1 MTLPTPPPR
10 TIQQR
15 LAGLNPRQQEAVRY
29 IDGPCLVLAGAG
41 SGKTSVIT
49 TKIAYLVQVC
59 GMSARRIAAVTFTN
73 KAAREMKERVGS
85 MLKGKEG
92 HGLTV
97 STFHTL
103 GLNIIRRE
111 LKALGYRPGFS
122 LFDPED
128 AKALLRDLMHKD
140 AQVDADQINAVQH
153 RISEWKNDL
162 VLPGQAMSHAA
173 DEDELFAARVYE
185 AYNRHLKAYN
195 AVDFDDLILLPV
207 VLLRDDPE
215 ALARWRK
222 RIHYMLVDEYQD
234 TNVSQYQLVKLL
246 MGERKTFTVV
256 GDDDQSIYAWRGAR
270 PENLVTLGEDFPRLD
285 VIKLEQNYRSTGT
298 ILRAANTLISNN
310 PHVYEKT
317 LWSDMGDGAPIRV
330 VVNRHEEAEADRVA
344 SEILTRRIKERAEWR
359 DFAVLYRGNFQ
370 ARLLELKLQHY
381 QIPYKLSGGTSFFS
395 RNEIKDAM
403 AYLRLLINPADDN
416 AFLRIVNVPR
426 REIGPSTLEKLANY
440 ANDQATG
447 RSISLFAAC
456 HELGLAEQLPVRAV
470 ERLGRFTHFIDGV
483 RRRMDGGDAI
493 AAIRDMLREMDYE
506 AWLYQNAS
514 APTIAE
520 RRMANV
526 WILIDQLEKSMQ
538 ASPEDEGPDES
549 TASEE
554 TETDSVE
561 AAISRL
567 VLRDILEQQAEEDDS
582 DRVQLL
588 TMHASKGLEFPH
600 VYLMGLEE
608 ELLPHRNAVEAGT
621 VEEERRLAYVGITRA
636 RRTLTL
642 TLARQRKTYG
652 ELMDCAPSRFLD
664 ELPEADLE
672 WEGRPDRE
680 DPEKKQARG
689 QDAIAGL
696 RSLLG

>member
-1 MTLPTPPPR
+1 MS
-10 TIQQR
+10 IQQR
-15 LAGLNPRQQEAVRY
+15 LAKLNPRQREAVRY

-49 TKIAYLVQVC
+49 TKIAYLVQEC

-73 KAAREMKERVGS
+73 KAAREMKERVGQ

-103 GLNIIRRE
+103 GLTIIRSE
-111 LKALGYRPGFS
+111 LKTLGYKPGFS
-122 LFDPED
+122 LFDPDD
-128 AKALLRDLMHKD
+128 AKALLRDLMNKD
-140 AQVDADQINAVQH
+140 AQVDADQINRVQAT
-153 RISEWKNDL
+153 ISNWKNDL
-162 VLPGQAMSHAA
+162 ILPGQALSHAA

-234 TNVSQYQLVKLL
+234 TNVSQYLLVKLL
-246 MGERKTFTVV
+246 MDERQTFTVV

-270 PENLVTLGEDFPRLD
+270 PENLVTLGEDFPRLQ

-298 ILRAANTLISNN
+298 ILRAANTLIANN
-310 PHVYEKT
+310 PHVYDKT
-317 LWSDMGDGAPIRV
+317 LWSEMGPGEPIRV
-330 VVNRHEEAEADRVA
+330 VVNRHEEAEAERVA
-344 SEILTRRIKERAEWR
+344 SEILTRRIKESAEWR

-426 REIGPSTLEKLANY
+426 REIGPGTLEKLANY
-440 ANDQATG
+440 ATERG
-447 RSISLFAAC
+447 GSLFAAC
-456 HELGLAEQLPVRAV
+456 GEMGLAEQLPTRAV
-470 ERLGRFTHFIDGV
+470 ERLGRFTHFIEAV

-493 AAIRDMLREMDYE
+493 AAIREMIREMDYE

-526 WILIDQLEKSMQ
+526 WILIDQLEKSM
-538 ASPEDEGPDES
+538 EREEES
-549 TASEE
+549 SASEE

-600 VYLMGLEE
+600 VYLMGWEE
-608 ELLPHRNAVEAGT
+608 ELLPHRNAIEVGT

-642 TLARQRKTYG
+642 TLARQRKAYG
-652 ELMDCAPSRFLD
+652 ELMDCTPSRFLD
-664 ELPEADLE
+664 ELPADDLE
-672 WEGRPDRE
+672 WEGRADKE
-680 DPEKKQARG
+680 DPDKKQARG
-689 QDAIAGL
+689 KDAIAGL

>member
-1 MTLPTPPPR
+1 MSDIR
-10 TIQQR
+10 QR
-15 LAGLNPRQQEAVRY
+15 LAKLNPRQQEAVRF

-49 TKIAYLVQVC
+49 TKIAWLVQEC

-73 KAAREMKERVGS
+73 KAAREMKERVGQ
-85 MLKGKEG
+85 MLKGREG

-97 STFHTL
+97 STFHNL

-111 LKALGYRPGFS
+111 LKALGFRPGFS

-128 AKALLRDLMHKD
+128 AKALLRDLMQKEADTD
-140 AQVDADQINAVQH
+140 AEQINGVQSQ
-153 RISEWKNDL
+153 ISQWKNDL
-162 VLPGQAMSHAA
+162 VLPGPALSHAE
-173 DEDELFAARVYE
+173 DEDQQYAARIYE

-195 AVDFDDLILLPV
+195 AVDFDDLIMLPV
-207 VLLRDDPE
+207 VLLKTDPE

-234 TNVSQYQLVKLL
+234 TNVSQYELVKLL
-246 MGERKTFTVV
+246 MAERATFTVV

-270 PENLVTLGEDFPRLD
+270 PENLVTLGEDFPRLN
-285 VIKLEQNYRSTGT
+285 VIKLEQNYRSTAT
-298 ILRAANTLISNN
+298 ILRAANTLIANN

-317 LWSDMGDGAPIRV
+317 LWSDMGQGEPIRV
-330 VVNRHEEAEADRVA
+330 VVNRHEEAEAERVA
-344 SEILTRRIKERAEWR
+344 GEILTRRIKERAEWR

-370 ARLLELKLQHY
+370 ARLLELKLQHH

-403 AYLRLLINPADDN
+403 AYLRLLINPDDDN

-426 REIGPSTLEKLANY
+426 REIGPGTLEKLANY
-440 ANDQATG
+440 ASERG
-447 RSISLFAAC
+447 GSMFAAC
-456 HELGLAEQLPVRAV
+456 GEMGLEQVLPTRAV
-470 ERLGRFTHFIDGV
+470 ERLGRFAHFIDGV
-483 RRRMDGGDAI
+483 RKRMDQGDAI
-493 AAIRDMLREMDYE
+493 AAIREMIRDMDYE

-526 WILIDQLEKSMQ
+526 WTLIDQLEKSMHRN
-538 ASPEDEGPDES
+538 DEEGE
-549 TASEE
+549 ASEE
-554 TETDSVE
+554 TDDVQS
-561 AAISRL
+561 AISRL

-608 ELLPHRNAVEAGT
+608 ELLPHRNSIEAGT
-621 VEEERRLAYVGITRA
+621 IEEERRLAYVGITRA
-636 RRTLTL
+636 RRTLTM
-642 TLARQRKTYG
+642 TLARQRKAYG
-652 ELMDCAPSRFLD
+652 ELLDCTPSRFLD
-664 ELPEADLE
+664 ELPAEDLE
-672 WEGRPDRE
+672 WEGRADKE
-680 DPEKKQARG
+680 NPEKKQERG
-689 QDAIAGL
+689 QSAIAGL

>member
-1 MTLPTPPPR
+1 MS
-10 TIQQR
+10 IQQR
-15 LAGLNPRQQEAVRY
+15 LAKLNPRQQDAVRY

-49 TKIAYLVQVC
+49 TKIAYLVQEC

-73 KAAREMKERVGS
+73 KAAREMKERVGQ

-103 GLNIIRRE
+103 GLNIIRGE
-111 LKALGYRPGFS
+111 LKALGYKPGFS

-128 AKALLRDLMHKD
+128 AKALLRDLMNKD
-140 AQVDADQINAVQH
+140 AQVDAEQINAVQGQ
-153 RISEWKNDL
+153 ISQWKNDL
-162 VLPGQAMSHAA
+162 ILPGEALSHAV
-173 DEDELFAARVYE
+173 DDDQHFAARVYE
-185 AYNRHLKAYN
+185 AYGRHLKAYN

-207 VLLRDDPE
+207 VLLQRDPE
-215 ALARWRK
+215 ALARWRRK
-222 RIHYMLVDEYQD
+222 IHYMLVDEYQD
-234 TNVSQYQLVKLL
+234 TNVSQYLLVKLL
-246 MGERKTFTVV
+246 MAERKTFTVV

-270 PENLVTLGEDFPRLD
+270 PENLVTLGEDFPRLK

-298 ILRAANTLISNN
+298 ILRAANTLIANN
-310 PHVYEKT
+310 PHVYDKT
-317 LWSDMGDGAPIRV
+317 LWSDMGDGEAIRV
-330 VVNRHEEAEADRVA
+330 VVNRHEEAEAERVA

-426 REIGPSTLEKLANY
+426 REIGPGTLEKLANY
-440 ANDQATG
+440 ATERG
-447 RSISLFAAC
+447 SSLFAAC
-456 HELGLAEQLPVRAV
+456 HELGLEQLLPTRAV

-483 RRRMDGGDAI
+483 RRRMDGGDAVH
-493 AAIRDMLREMDYE
+493 AIRDMLREMDYE

-538 ASPEDEGPDES
+538 SAPDETGDES
-549 TASEE
+549 IASED

-600 VYLMGLEE
+600 VYLMGWEE
-608 ELLPHRNAVEAGT
+608 ELLPHRNAIEAGT

-642 TLARQRKTYG
+642 TLARQRKSYG
-652 ELMDCAPSRFLD
+652 ELMDCTQSRFLD
-664 ELPEADLE
+664 ELPEADLA
-672 WEGRPDRE
+672 WEGRADKE

-689 QDAIAGL
+689 KDALAGI
-696 RSLLG
+696 RSLLN

>member
-1 MTLPTPPPR
+1 MSAPDPAPL
-10 TIQQR
+10 TIAQR
-15 LAGLNPRQQEAVRY
+15 LRKLNPRQQEAVRY

-49 TKIAYLVQVC
+49 TKIAYLIQEC

-73 KAAREMKERVGS
+73 KAAREMKERVSG
-85 MLKGKEG
+85 MLRGREG

-103 GLNIIRRE
+103 GLNIIRGE
-111 LKALGYRPGFS
+111 LKALGYKPGFS

-128 AKALLRDLMHKD
+128 AKALLRDLMNKD
-140 AQVDADQINAVQH
+140 AQVDADQINQVQAA
-153 RISEWKNDL
+153 ISNWKNDL
-162 VLPGQAMSHAA
+162 VLPGQALSHASS
-173 DEDELFAARVYE
+173 EDEHYAARVYE
-185 AYNRHLKAYN
+185 AYVRHLKAYN

-207 VLLRDDPE
+207 VLLRDNPE
-215 ALARWRK
+215 ALERWRRK
-222 RIHYMLVDEYQD
+222 IHYMLVDEYQD
-234 TNVSQYQLVKLL
+234 TNISQYMLVRML
-246 MGERKTFTVV
+246 MAERQTFTVV

-270 PENLVTLGEDFPRLD
+270 PENLVTLGEDFPRLN
-285 VIKLEQNYRSTGT
+285 VIKLEQNYRSTGI
-298 ILRAANTLISNN
+298 ILHAANTLIANN
-310 PHVYEKT
+310 PHVYDKT
-317 LWSDMGDGAPIRV
+317 LWSEMGKGDPIRIV
-330 VVNRHEEAEADRVA
+330 VTRHEEAETERVA

-395 RNEIKDAM
+395 RGEIKDAM

-426 REIGPSTLEKLANY
+426 REIGPTTLEKLANY
-440 ANDQATG
+440 ATERNV
-447 RSISLFAAC
+447 SLFAAC
-456 HELGLAEQLPVRAV
+456 QELGLAEQLPARAV
-470 ERLGRFTHFIDGV
+470 ERLTRFTHFIEGV

-493 AAIRDMLREMDYE
+493 AAIRDMMREMDYE

-520 RRMANV
+520 RRMGNV

-538 ASPEDEGPDES
+538 ADPEES
-549 TASEE
+549 TASED

-608 ELLPHRNAVEAGT
+608 ELLPHRNSIESGT

-636 RRTLTL
+636 RQTLTM
-642 TLARQRKTYG
+642 TLARQRKAFG
-652 ELMDCAPSRFLD
+652 EMLDCVPSRFLD
-664 ELPEADLE
+664 ELPPEDLE
-672 WEGRPDRE
+672 WEGRADRE
-680 DPEKKQARG
+680 DPERKQERG
-689 QDAIAGL
+689 KSAIAGL
-696 RSLLG
+696 RSLLD

>member
-1 MTLPTPPPR
+1 MTPQPPKSILSR
-10 TIQQR
+10 IK
-15 LAGLNPRQQEAVRY
+15 GLNPSQQEAVRY

-49 TKIAYLVQVC
+49 TKIAYLVQEC
-59 GMSARRIAAVTFTN
+59 GMSARKIAAVTFTN
-73 KAAREMKERVGS
+73 KAAREMKERVGQ

-97 STFHTL
+97 STFHNL
-103 GLNIIRRE
+103 GLNIIRGE
-111 LKALGYRPGFS
+111 LKTLGYKPGFS

-128 AKALLRDLMHKD
+128 AKALLRDLMNKD
-140 AQVDADQINAVQH
+140 AQVDAEQINAVQAK
-153 RISEWKNDL
+153 ISTWKNDL
-162 VLPGQAMSHAA
+162 VLPSDALSFAA
-173 DEDELFAARVYE
+173 DDDEHFAARVYE
-185 AYNRHLKAYN
+185 AYVRHLKAYN

-207 VLLRDDPE
+207 VLLQRDPE
-215 ALARWRK
+215 ALARWRNK
-222 RIHYMLVDEYQD
+222 IHYMLVDEYQD
-234 TNVSQYQLVKLL
+234 TNVSQYLLVKLL
-246 MGERKTFTVV
+246 MAERATFTVV

-270 PENLVTLGEDFPRLD
+270 PENLVTLGEDFPRLK
-285 VIKLEQNYRSTGT
+285 VVKLEQNYRSTGT
-298 ILRAANTLISNN
+298 ILRAANTLIANN
-310 PHVYEKT
+310 PHVYDKT

-330 VVNRHEEAEADRVA
+330 IVNRHEEAESERVA
-344 SEILTRRIKERAEWR
+344 SEMLTRRIKEKAEWR

-395 RNEIKDAM
+395 RNEIKDTM

-426 REIGPSTLEKLANY
+426 REIGPGTLEKLANY
-440 ANDQATG
+440 ATE

-456 HELGLAEQLPVRAV
+456 HELGLEQTLPTRAV
-470 ERLGRFTHFIDGV
+470 ERLSRFTHFIDGV
-483 RRRMDGGDAI
+483 RKRMDQDDAI
-493 AAIRDMLREMDYE
+493 AAIRDMLRDMDYE

-514 APTIAE
+514 APTVAE

-526 WILIDQLEKSMQ
+526 WILIDQLEKSLNRD
-538 ASPEDEGPDES
+538 PEDADDS
-549 TASEE
+549 TA
-554 TETDSVE
+554 TETDGVE

-608 ELLPHRNAVEAGT
+608 DLLPHRNAIEMET

-642 TLARQRKTYG
+642 TLARQRKAYG
-652 ELMDCAPSRFLD
+652 ELMDCQPSRFLD
-664 ELPEADLE
+664 ELPADDLE
-672 WEGRPDRE
+672 WEGRADKE

-689 QDAIAGL
+689 KDALAGI

>member
-1 MTLPTPPPR
+1 MPDMS
-10 TIQQR
+10 IKQR
-15 LAGLNPRQQEAVRY
+15 LAKLNPRQREAVRY

-49 TKIAYLVQVC
+49 TKIAYLVQEC

-73 KAAREMKERVGS
+73 KAAREMKERVGQ

-103 GLNIIRRE
+103 GLTIIRAE
-111 LKALGYRPGFS
+111 LKALGYKPGFS

-128 AKALLRDLMHKD
+128 AKALLRDLMNKD
-140 AQVDADQINAVQH
+140 AQVDADQINSVQNQ
-153 RISEWKNDL
+153 ISAWKNDL
-162 VLPGQAMSHAA
+162 VLPGQALSHAGS
-173 DEDELFAARVYE
+173 DEEHYAARVYE
-185 AYNRHLKAYN
+185 AYVRHLKAYN
-195 AVDFDDLILLPV
+195 AVDFDDLIMLPV
-207 VLLRDDPE
+207 VLLQQDAE
-215 ALARWRK
+215 ALARWRR

-234 TNVSQYQLVKLL
+234 TNVSQYRLVKLL
-246 MGERKTFTVV
+246 MAERSTFTVV

-270 PENLVTLGEDFPRLD
+270 PENLVTLGEDFPRLK

-298 ILRAANTLISNN
+298 ILRAANTLIAHN
-310 PHVYEKT
+310 PHVYDKT
-317 LWSDMGDGAPIRV
+317 LWSEMGEGEPIRV
-330 VVNRHEEAEADRVA
+330 VVNRHEEAEAERVA

-426 REIGPSTLEKLANY
+426 REIGPGTLEKLANY
-440 ANDQATG
+440 ATQ
-447 RSISLFAAC
+447 RSVSLFAAC
-456 HELGLAEQLPVRAV
+456 HELGLAEQLPARAV
-470 ERLGRFTHFIDGV
+470 ERLARFTHFIDGV
-483 RRRMDGGDAI
+483 RRRMDKGEALP
-493 AAIRDMLREMDYE
+493 AIRGMLHEMDYE

-526 WILIDQLEKSMQ
+526 WTLIDQLEKSMRRD
-538 ASPEDEGPDES
+538 PEES
-549 TASEE
+549 GSALEADA
-554 TETDSVE
+554 ETDDVE
-561 AAISRL
+561 SAISRL
-567 VLRDILEQQAEEDDS
+567 VLRDILEQQAEEDDT

-608 ELLPHRNAVEAGT
+608 ELLPHRNAIEMGT

-642 TLARQRKTYG
+642 TLARQRKSFG

-664 ELPEADLE
+664 ELPDADLE
-672 WEGRPDRE
+672 WEGRADKEDPDR
-680 DPEKKQARG
+680 KQARG

>member
-1 MTLPTPPPR
+1 MTPQPPKSILSR
-10 TIQQR
+10 IK
-15 LAGLNPRQQEAVRY
+15 GLNPRQQEAVRY

-49 TKIAYLVQVC
+49 TKIAYLVQEC
-59 GMSARRIAAVTFTN
+59 GMSARKIAAVTFTN
-73 KAAREMKERVGS
+73 KAAREMKERVGQ

-97 STFHTL
+97 STFHNL
-103 GLNIIRRE
+103 GLNIIRGE
-111 LKALGYRPGFS
+111 LKTLGYKPGFS

-128 AKALLRDLMHKD
+128 AKALLRDLMNKD
-140 AQVDADQINAVQH
+140 AQVDAEQINAVQAK
-153 RISEWKNDL
+153 ISTWKNDL
-162 VLPGQAMSHAA
+162 VLPSDALSFAA
-173 DEDELFAARVYE
+173 DDDEHFAARVYE
-185 AYNRHLKAYN
+185 AYVRHLKAYN

-207 VLLRDDPE
+207 VLLQRDSE
-215 ALARWRK
+215 ALARWRNK
-222 RIHYMLVDEYQD
+222 IHYMLVDEYQD
-234 TNVSQYQLVKLL
+234 TNVSQYLLVKLL
-246 MGERKTFTVV
+246 MAERATFTVV

-270 PENLVTLGEDFPRLD
+270 PENLVTLGEDFPRLK
-285 VIKLEQNYRSTGT
+285 VVKLEQNYRSTGT
-298 ILRAANTLISNN
+298 ILRAANTLIANN
-310 PHVYEKT
+310 PHVYDKT

-330 VVNRHEEAEADRVA
+330 IVNRHEEAESERVA
-344 SEILTRRIKERAEWR
+344 SEMLTRRIKEKAEWR

-395 RNEIKDAM
+395 RNEIKDTM

-426 REIGPSTLEKLANY
+426 REIGPGTLEKLANY
-440 ANDQATG
+440 ATE

-456 HELGLAEQLPVRAV
+456 HELGLEQTLPTRAV
-470 ERLGRFTHFIDGV
+470 ERLSRFTHFIDGV
-483 RRRMDGGDAI
+483 RKRMDQDDAI
-493 AAIRDMLREMDYE
+493 AAIRDMLRDMDYE

-514 APTIAE
+514 APTVAE

-526 WILIDQLEKSMQ
+526 WILIDQLEKSLNRD
-538 ASPEDEGPDES
+538 PEDADDS
-549 TASEE
+549 TA
-554 TETDSVE
+554 TETDGVE

-608 ELLPHRNAVEAGT
+608 DLLPHRNAIEMET

-642 TLARQRKTYG
+642 TLARQRKAYG
-652 ELMDCAPSRFLD
+652 ELMDCQPSRFLD
-664 ELPEADLE
+664 ELPADDLE
-672 WEGRPDRE
+672 WEGRADKE

-689 QDAIAGL
+689 KDALAGI

>member
-1 MTLPTPPPR
+1 MS
-10 TIQQR
+10 IQQR
-15 LAGLNPRQQEAVRY
+15 LTKLNPRQQEAVRF

-49 TKIAYLVQVC
+49 SKIAYLVQEC
-59 GMSARRIAAVTFTN
+59 GMSARKIAAVTFTN
-73 KAAREMKERVGS
+73 KAAREMKERVGQL
-85 MLKGKEG
+85 LKGREG

-103 GLNIIRRE
+103 GLNIIRGE
-111 LKALGYRPGFS
+111 LKTLGYKPGFS

-128 AKALLRDLMHKD
+128 AKALLRDLMQKD
-140 AQVDADQINAVQH
+140 AQIDADQINRVQGQ
-153 RISEWKNDL
+153 ISTWKNDL
-162 VLPGQAMSHAA
+162 VLPGDALSHAA
-173 DEDELFAARVYE
+173 DDDEQFAARVYE

-215 ALARWRK
+215 VLARWRRK
-222 RIHYMLVDEYQD
+222 IHYMLVDEYQD
-234 TNVSQYQLVKLL
+234 TNVSQYLLVKLL
-246 MGERKTFTVV
+246 MAERATFTVV

-270 PENLVTLGEDFPRLD
+270 PENLVTLGEDFPRLN

-298 ILRAANTLISNN
+298 ILRAANTLIANN
-310 PHVYEKT
+310 PHVYEKA
-317 LWSDMGDGAPIRV
+317 LWSELGPGDAIRV

-426 REIGPSTLEKLANY
+426 REIGPGTLEKLANY

-447 RSISLFAAC
+447 RGISLFAAC
-456 HELGLAEQLPVRAV
+456 HEIGLEQVLPARAV
-470 ERLGRFTHFIDGV
+470 DRLGRFTHFIDGV

-506 AWLYQNAS
+506 AWLHQNAS
-514 APTIAE
+514 APTVAE

-526 WILIDQLEKSMQ
+526 WTLIDQLEKSMERS
-538 ASPEDEGPDES
+538 AEDSATEDS
-549 TASEE
+549 DSLE
-554 TETDSVE
+554 TETDGVE

-608 ELLPHRNAVEAGT
+608 DLLPHRNAVEAGT

-642 TLARQRKTYG
+642 TLARQRKAYG
-652 ELMDCAPSRFLD
+652 ELLDCTPSRFLD
-664 ELPEADLE
+664 ELPPDDLD
-672 WEGRPDRE
+672 WEGRADKE

-689 QDAIAGL
+689 KDAIAGL

>member
-1 MTLPTPPPR
+1 MTPQPPKSILSR
-10 TIQQR
+10 IK
-15 LAGLNPRQQEAVRY
+15 GLNPRQQEAVRY

-49 TKIAYLVQVC
+49 TKIAYLVQEC
-59 GMSARRIAAVTFTN
+59 GMSARKIAAVTFTN
-73 KAAREMKERVGS
+73 KAAREMKERVGQ

-97 STFHTL
+97 STFHNL
-103 GLNIIRRE
+103 GLNIIRGE
-111 LKALGYRPGFS
+111 LKTLGYKPGFS

-128 AKALLRDLMHKD
+128 AKALLRDLMNKD
-140 AQVDADQINAVQH
+140 AQVDAEQINAVQSK
-153 RISEWKNDL
+153 ISTWKNDL
-162 VLPGQAMSHAA
+162 VLPSDALSFAA
-173 DEDELFAARVYE
+173 DDDEHFAARVYE
-185 AYNRHLKAYN
+185 AYVRHLKAYN

-207 VLLRDDPE
+207 VLLQRDPE
-215 ALARWRK
+215 ALARWRNK
-222 RIHYMLVDEYQD
+222 IHYMLVDEYQD
-234 TNVSQYQLVKLL
+234 TNVSQYLLVKLL
-246 MGERKTFTVV
+246 MAERATFTVV

-270 PENLVTLGEDFPRLD
+270 PENLVTLGEDFPRLN

-298 ILRAANTLISNN
+298 ILRAANTLIANN
-310 PHVYEKT
+310 PHVYDKT

-330 VVNRHEEAEADRVA
+330 IVNRHEEAESERVA
-344 SEILTRRIKERAEWR
+344 SEMLTRRIKEKAEWR

-395 RNEIKDAM
+395 RNEIKDTM

-426 REIGPSTLEKLANY
+426 REIGPGTLEKLANY
-440 ANDQATG
+440 ATE

-456 HELGLAEQLPVRAV
+456 HELGLEQTLPTRAV
-470 ERLGRFTHFIDGV
+470 ERLSRFTHFIDGV
-483 RRRMDGGDAI
+483 RKRMDQDDAI
-493 AAIRDMLREMDYE
+493 AAIRDMLRDMDYE

-514 APTIAE
+514 APTVAE

-526 WILIDQLEKSMQ
+526 WILIDQLEKSLNRD
-538 ASPEDEGPDES
+538 PEDADDS
-549 TASEE
+549 TA
-554 TETDSVE
+554 TETDGVE

-608 ELLPHRNAVEAGT
+608 DLLPHRNAIEMGT

-642 TLARQRKTYG
+642 TLARQRKAYG
-652 ELMDCAPSRFLD
+652 ELMDCQPSRFLD
-664 ELPEADLE
+664 ELPADDLE
-672 WEGRPDRE
+672 WEGRADKE

>member
-1 MTLPTPPPR
+1 MS
-10 TIQQR
+10 IKQR
-15 LAGLNPRQQEAVRY
+15 LAKLNPRQQEAVRY

-49 TKIAYLVQVC
+49 TKIAYLVQEC

-73 KAAREMKERVGS
+73 KAAREMKERVGQL
-85 MLKGKEG
+85 LKGKEG

-103 GLNIIRRE
+103 GLNIIRGE
-111 LKALGYRPGFS
+111 LKALGYKPGFS

-128 AKALLRDLMHKD
+128 AKALLRDLMNKD
-140 AQVDADQINAVQH
+140 AQVEADQINRVQH
-153 RISEWKNDL
+153 QISQWKNDL
-162 VLPGQAMSHAA
+162 VLPGEALSHAVDD
-173 DEDELFAARVYE
+173 DEQYAARVYE
-185 AYNRHLKAYN
+185 AYVRHLKAYN

-215 ALARWRK
+215 ALARWRRK
-222 RIHYMLVDEYQD
+222 IHYMLVDEYQD
-234 TNVSQYQLVKLL
+234 TNVSQYLLVKLL
-246 MGERKTFTVV
+246 MSERATFTVV

-270 PENLVTLGEDFPRLD
+270 PENLVTLGEDFPRLK
-285 VIKLEQNYRSTGT
+285 VVKLEQNYRSTGT
-298 ILRAANTLISNN
+298 ILRAANTLIAHN

-317 LWSDMGDGAPIRV
+317 LWSQMGDGEAIRV
-330 VVNRHEEAEADRVA
+330 VVNRHEEAEAERVA
-344 SEILTRRIKERAEWR
+344 SEILTRRIKARAEWR

-395 RNEIKDAM
+395 RGEIKDAM

-426 REIGPSTLEKLANY
+426 REVGPGTLEKLANY
-440 ANDQATG
+440 ANGQATG
-447 RSISLFAAC
+447 RGISLFAAC
-456 HELGLAEQLPVRAV
+456 HELGLEQVLPTRAV

-483 RRRMDGGDAI
+483 RKRMDQGDAI
-493 AAIRDMLREMDYE
+493 AAIREMMHDMDYE
-506 AWLYQNAS
+506 AWLHQNAS

-526 WILIDQLEKSMQ
+526 WTLIDQLENSMQ
-538 ASPEDEGPDES
+538 AAPEDASPEDS
-549 TASEE
+549 AASDE
-554 TETDSVE
+554 TETDDVQS
-561 AAISRL
+561 AISRL

-636 RRTLTL
+636 RQTLTL
-642 TLARQRKTYG
+642 TLARQRKAYG

-664 ELPEADLE
+664 ELPEADLD
-672 WEGRPDRE
+672 WEGRADKE

-689 QDAIAGL
+689 KDAIAGL

>member
-1 MTLPTPPPR
+1 MPDMS
-10 TIQQR
+10 IKQR
-15 LAGLNPRQQEAVRY
+15 LAKLNPRQREAVRY

-49 TKIAYLVQVC
+49 TKIAYLVQEC

-73 KAAREMKERVGS
+73 KAAREMKERVGQ

-103 GLNIIRRE
+103 GLTIIRAE
-111 LKALGYRPGFS
+111 LKALGYKPGFS

-128 AKALLRDLMHKD
+128 AKALLRDLMNKD
-140 AQVDADQINAVQH
+140 AQVDADQINSVQSQ
-153 RISEWKNDL
+153 ISAWKNDL
-162 VLPGQAMSHAA
+162 VLPGQALSHAGSD
-173 DEDELFAARVYE
+173 DEHYAARVYE
-185 AYNRHLKAYN
+185 AYVRHLKAYN
-195 AVDFDDLILLPV
+195 AVDFDDLIMLPV
-207 VLLRDDPE
+207 VLLQQDAE
-215 ALARWRK
+215 VLARWRR

-246 MGERKTFTVV
+246 MAERSTFTVV

-270 PENLVTLGEDFPRLD
+270 PENLVTLGEDFPRLK

-298 ILRAANTLISNN
+298 ILRAANALIAHN
-310 PHVYEKT
+310 PHVYDKT
-317 LWSDMGDGAPIRV
+317 LWSEMGEGDPIRV
-330 VVNRHEEAEADRVA
+330 VVNRHEEAEAERVA

-426 REIGPSTLEKLANY
+426 REIGPGTLEKLANY
-440 ANDQATG
+440 ATQRNV
-447 RSISLFAAC
+447 SLFAAC
-456 HELGLAEQLPVRAV
+456 HELGLAEQLPARAV
-470 ERLGRFTHFIDGV
+470 ERLARFTHFIDGV
-483 RRRMDGGDAI
+483 RRRMDEGEALP
-493 AAIRDMLREMDYE
+493 AIRGMLHEMDYE

-526 WILIDQLEKSMQ
+526 WTLIDQLEKSMRHD
-538 ASPEDEGPDES
+538 PEES
-549 TASEE
+549 GSAL
-554 TETDSVE
+554 ETDANAETDDIE

-567 VLRDILEQQAEEDDS
+567 VLRDILEQQAEEDDT

-608 ELLPHRNAVEAGT
+608 ELLPHRNAIEAGT

-642 TLARQRKTYG
+642 TLARQRKAFG

-664 ELPEADLE
+664 ELPDGDLE
-672 WEGRPDRE
+672 WEGRADKE
-680 DPEKKQARG
+680 DPNRKQARG

-696 RSLLG
+696 RSLLS

>member
-1 MTLPTPPPR
+1 MTPQPPKSILSR
-10 TIQQR
+10 IK
-15 LAGLNPRQQEAVRY
+15 GLNPRQQEAVRY

-49 TKIAYLVQVC
+49 TKIAYLVQEC
-59 GMSARRIAAVTFTN
+59 GMSARKIAAVTFTN
-73 KAAREMKERVGS
+73 KAAREMKERVGQ

-97 STFHTL
+97 STFHNL
-103 GLNIIRRE
+103 GLNIIRGE
-111 LKALGYRPGFS
+111 LKTLGYKPGFS

-128 AKALLRDLMHKD
+128 AKALLRDLMNKD
-140 AQVDADQINAVQH
+140 AQVDAEQINAVQSK
-153 RISEWKNDL
+153 ISTWKNDL
-162 VLPGQAMSHAA
+162 VLPSDALSFAA
-173 DEDELFAARVYE
+173 DDDEHFAARVYE
-185 AYNRHLKAYN
+185 AYVRHLKAYN

-207 VLLRDDPE
+207 VLLQRDPE
-215 ALARWRK
+215 ALARWRNK
-222 RIHYMLVDEYQD
+222 IHYMLVDEYQD
-234 TNVSQYQLVKLL
+234 TNVSQYLLVKLL
-246 MGERKTFTVV
+246 MAERATFTVV

-270 PENLVTLGEDFPRLD
+270 PENLVTLGEDFPRLN

-298 ILRAANTLISNN
+298 ILRAANTLIANN
-310 PHVYEKT
+310 PHVYDKT

-330 VVNRHEEAEADRVA
+330 IVNRHEEAESERVA
-344 SEILTRRIKERAEWR
+344 SEMLTRRIKEKAEWR

-395 RNEIKDAM
+395 RNEIKDTM

-426 REIGPSTLEKLANY
+426 REIGPGTLEKLANY
-440 ANDQATG
+440 ATE

-456 HELGLAEQLPVRAV
+456 HELGLEQTLPTRAV
-470 ERLGRFTHFIDGV
+470 ERLSRFTHFIDGV
-483 RRRMDGGDAI
+483 RKRMDQDDAI
-493 AAIRDMLREMDYE
+493 AAIRDMLRDMDYE

-514 APTIAE
+514 APTVAE

-526 WILIDQLEKSMQ
+526 WILIDQLEKSLNRD
-538 ASPEDEGPDES
+538 PEDADDS
-549 TASEE
+549 TA
-554 TETDSVE
+554 TETDGVE
-561 AAISRL
+561 AGISRL

-608 ELLPHRNAVEAGT
+608 DLLPHRNAIEMGT

-642 TLARQRKTYG
+642 TLARQRKAYG
-652 ELMDCAPSRFLD
+652 ELMDCQPSRFLD
-664 ELPEADLE
+664 ELPADDLE
-672 WEGRPDRE
+672 WEGRADKE

>member
-1 MTLPTPPPR
+1 MS
-10 TIQQR
+10 IQQR
-15 LAGLNPRQQEAVRY
+15 LAKLNPRQQEAVRY

-49 TKIAYLVQVC
+49 TKIAYLVQEC
-59 GMSARRIAAVTFTN
+59 GMSARKIAAVTFTN
-73 KAAREMKERVGS
+73 KAAREMKERVGQL
-85 MLKGKEG
+85 LKGREG

-103 GLNIIRRE
+103 GLNIIRGE
-111 LKALGYRPGFS
+111 LRTLGYKPGFS

-128 AKALLRDLMHKD
+128 AKALLRDLMQKD
-140 AQVDADQINAVQH
+140 AQIDAEQINRVQH
-153 RISEWKNDL
+153 QISTWKNDL

-173 DEDELFAARVYE
+173 DDDEQFAARVYE

-207 VLLRDDPE
+207 VLLSNDAE
-215 ALARWRK
+215 ALARWRRK
-222 RIHYMLVDEYQD
+222 IHYMLVDEYQD
-234 TNVSQYQLVKLL
+234 TNISQYQLVRLL
-246 MGERKTFTVV
+246 MAERATFTVV

-270 PENLVTLGEDFPRLD
+270 PENLVTLGEDFPRLK
-285 VIKLEQNYRSTGT
+285 VIKLEQNYRSTGI

-310 PHVYEKT
+310 PHVYEKA
-317 LWSDMGDGAPIRV
+317 LWSDKGIGAPVRI
-330 VVNRHEEAEADRVA
+330 VVNRHEEAEAERVA
-344 SEILTRRIKERAEWR
+344 SEILTRRIKESAAWR

-381 QIPYKLSGGTSFFS
+381 QVPYKLSGGTSFFS

-403 AYLRLLINPADDN
+403 AYLRLLINPGDDN

-426 REIGPSTLEKLANY
+426 REIGPGTLEKLANY

-447 RSISLFAAC
+447 RGISLFAAC
-456 HELGLAEQLPVRAV
+456 HELGLEQVLPTRAV

-483 RRRMDGGDAI
+483 RRRMDQGDAI
-493 AAIRDMLREMDYE
+493 SALREMFRDMDYE
-506 AWLYQNAS
+506 AWLHQNAS
-514 APTIAE
+514 APTVAE

-526 WILIDQLEKSMQ
+526 WTLLDQLEKSM
-538 ASPEDEGPDES
+538 EREEG
-549 TASEE
+549 EE
-554 TETDSVE
+554 TDDVE
-561 AAISRL
+561 SAISRL

-588 TMHASKGLEFPH
+588 TLHAAKGLEFPH
-600 VYLMGLEE
+600 VYVMGLEE
-608 ELLPHRNAVEAGT
+608 ELLPHRNAIEAGT
-621 VEEERRLAYVGITRA
+621 IEEERRLAYVGITRA
-636 RRTLTL
+636 RQTLTL
-642 TLARQRKTYG
+642 TLARQRKAYG
-652 ELMDCAPSRFLD
+652 ELMDCTPSRFLD
-664 ELPEADLE
+664 ELPEADLD
-672 WEGRPDRE
+672 WEGRADKE

-689 QDAIAGL
+689 KDAIAGL

>member
-1 MTLPTPPPR
+1 MPGMS
-10 TIQQR
+10 IKQR
-15 LAGLNPRQQEAVRY
+15 LAKLNPRQREAVRY

-49 TKIAYLVQVC
+49 TKIAYLVQEC

-73 KAAREMKERVGS
+73 KAAREMKERVGQ

-103 GLNIIRRE
+103 GLTIIRAE
-111 LKALGYRPGFS
+111 LKALGYKPGFS

-128 AKALLRDLMHKD
+128 AKALLRDLMNKD
-140 AQVDADQINAVQH
+140 AQVDADQINSVQNQ
-153 RISEWKNDL
+153 ISAWKNDL
-162 VLPGQAMSHAA
+162 VLPGQALSHAGSD
-173 DEDELFAARVYE
+173 DEHYAARVYE
-185 AYNRHLKAYN
+185 AYVRHLKAYN
-195 AVDFDDLILLPV
+195 AVDFDDLIMLPV
-207 VLLRDDPE
+207 VLLQQDAE
-215 ALARWRK
+215 ALARWRR
-222 RIHYMLVDEYQD
+222 RIYYMLVDEYQD

-246 MGERKTFTVV
+246 MAERSTFTVV

-270 PENLVTLGEDFPRLD
+270 PENLVTLGEDFPRLK

-298 ILRAANTLISNN
+298 ILRAANTLIAHN
-310 PHVYEKT
+310 PHVYDKT
-317 LWSDMGDGAPIRV
+317 LWSEMGEGDPIRV
-330 VVNRHEEAEADRVA
+330 VVNRHEEAEAERVA

-426 REIGPSTLEKLANY
+426 REIGPGTLEKLANY
-440 ANDQATG
+440 ATQRNV
-447 RSISLFAAC
+447 SLFAAC
-456 HELGLAEQLPVRAV
+456 HELGLAEQLPARAV
-470 ERLGRFTHFIDGV
+470 ERLARFTHFIDGV
-483 RRRMDGGDAI
+483 RRRMDEGDALP
-493 AAIRDMLREMDYE
+493 AIRGMLHEMDYE

-520 RRMANV
+520 RRMATV
-526 WILIDQLEKSMQ
+526 WTSLDQREKSLRQ
-538 ASPEDEGPDES
+538 DPEES
-549 TASEE
+549 GDALEADANA
-554 TETDSVE
+554 ETDDVE
-561 AAISRL
+561 SAISRL
-567 VLRDILEQQAEEDDS
+567 VLRDILEQQAEEDDT

-588 TMHASKGLEFPH
+588 TMHAAKGLEFPH

-608 ELLPHRNAVEAGT
+608 ELLPHRNAIEMGT

-642 TLARQRKTYG
+642 TLARQRKAFG
-652 ELMDCAPSRFLD
+652 ELMDCAPSRFLE
-664 ELPEADLE
+664 ELPAADLE
-672 WEGRPDRE
+672 WEGRADKE
-680 DPEKKQARG
+680 DPDKKQARG

>member
-1 MTLPTPPPR
+1 MSIR
-10 TIQQR
+10 QR
-15 LAGLNPRQQEAVRY
+15 LAKLNPRQQEAVRY

-49 TKIAYLVQVC
+49 TKIAYLVQEC

-73 KAAREMKERVGS
+73 KAAREMKERVGQ

-103 GLNIIRRE
+103 GLNIIRGE
-111 LKALGYRPGFS
+111 LKALGYKPGFS

-128 AKALLRDLMHKD
+128 AKALLRDLMNKD
-140 AQVDADQINAVQH
+140 AQVDAEQINAVQH
-153 RISEWKNDL
+153 QISEWKNDL
-162 VLPGQAMSHAA
+162 VLPGQALSHAV
-173 DEDELFAARVYE
+173 DENEQYAARVYE
-185 AYNRHLKAYN
+185 AYVRHLKAYN

-207 VLLRDDPE
+207 VLLQRDPE
-215 ALARWRK
+215 VLARWRRK
-222 RIHYMLVDEYQD
+222 IHYMLVDEYQD
-234 TNVSQYQLVKLL
+234 TNVSQYLLVKLL
-246 MGERKTFTVV
+246 MEERKTFTVV

-270 PENLVTLGEDFPRLD
+270 PENLVTLGEDFPRLN

-298 ILRAANTLISNN
+298 ILRAANTLIANN

-317 LWSDMGDGAPIRV
+317 LWSEMGQGAPIRV
-330 VVNRHEEAEADRVA
+330 VVNRHEEAEAERVA

-426 REIGPSTLEKLANY
+426 REIGPGTLEKLANY
-440 ANDQATG
+440 ATERG
-447 RSISLFAAC
+447 VSLFDAC
-456 HELGLAEQLPVRAV
+456 HELGLEQQLPARAV

-483 RRRMDGGDAI
+483 RRRMDQGDAL
-493 AAIRDMLREMDYE
+493 AAIRGMLHEMDYE

-520 RRMANV
+520 KRMANV
-526 WILIDQLEKSMQ
+526 WTLIDQLEKSMKP
-538 ASPEDEGPDES
+538 ALGNESPEERAEQAG
-549 TASEE
+549 EE
-554 TETDSVE
+554 DDAETDDVE

-567 VLRDILEQQAEEDDS
+567 VLRDILEQQAEEDDT

-608 ELLPHRNAVEAGT
+608 ELLPHRNAIEAGT

-636 RRTLTL
+636 RQTLTL
-642 TLARQRKTYG
+642 TLARQRKAFG
-652 ELMDCAPSRFLD
+652 ELMDCVPSRFLD
-664 ELPEADLE
+664 ELPPDDLE

-680 DPEKKQARG
+680 DPDKKQARG

>member
-1 MTLPTPPPR
+1 MS
-10 TIQQR
+10 IQQR
-15 LAGLNPRQQEAVRY
+15 LAKLNPRQREAVRY

-49 TKIAYLVQVC
+49 TKIAYLVQEC

-73 KAAREMKERVGS
+73 KAAREMKERVGQ

-103 GLNIIRRE
+103 GLTIIRSE
-111 LKALGYRPGFS
+111 LKTLGYKPGFS
-122 LFDPED
+122 LFDPDD
-128 AKALLRDLMHKD
+128 AKALLRDLMNKD
-140 AQVDADQINAVQH
+140 AQVDADQIN
-153 RISEWKNDL
+153 RIQATISNWKNDL
-162 VLPGQAMSHAA
+162 ILPGQALSHAA

-234 TNVSQYQLVKLL
+234 TNVSQYLLVKLL
-246 MGERKTFTVV
+246 MGERQTFTVV

-270 PENLVTLGEDFPRLD
+270 PENLVTLGEDFPRLQ

-298 ILRAANTLISNN
+298 ILRAANTLIANN
-310 PHVYEKT
+310 PHVYDKT
-317 LWSDMGDGAPIRV
+317 LWSEMGPGEPIRV
-330 VVNRHEEAEADRVA
+330 VVNRHEEAEAERVA
-344 SEILTRRIKERAEWR
+344 SEILTRRIKESAEWR

-426 REIGPSTLEKLANY
+426 REIGPGTLEKLANY
-440 ANDQATG
+440 ATERG
-447 RSISLFAAC
+447 GSLFAAC
-456 HELGLAEQLPVRAV
+456 GEMGLAEQLPTRAV
-470 ERLGRFTHFIDGV
+470 ERLGRFTHFIEAV

-493 AAIRDMLREMDYE
+493 AAIREMIREMDYE

-526 WILIDQLEKSMQ
+526 WILIDQLEKSM
-538 ASPEDEGPDES
+538 ERDEES
-549 TASEE
+549 SASEE

-608 ELLPHRNAVEAGT
+608 ELLPHRNAIEVGT

-642 TLARQRKTYG
+642 TLARQRKAYG
-652 ELMDCAPSRFLD
+652 ELMDCTPSRFLD
-664 ELPEADLE
+664 ELPADDLE
-672 WEGRPDRE
+672 WEGRADKE
-680 DPEKKQARG
+680 DPDKKQARG
-689 QDAIAGL
+689 KDAIAGL

>member
-1 MTLPTPPPR
+1 MTPQPPKSILSR
-10 TIQQR
+10 IK
-15 LAGLNPRQQEAVRY
+15 GLNPRQQEAVRY

-49 TKIAYLVQVC
+49 TKIAYLVQEC
-59 GMSARRIAAVTFTN
+59 GMSARKIAAVTFTN
-73 KAAREMKERVGS
+73 KAAREMKERVGQ

-97 STFHTL
+97 STFHNLGLTIIRGELKTL
-103 GLNIIRRE
+103 GY
-111 LKALGYRPGFS
+111 KPGFS

-128 AKALLRDLMHKD
+128 AKALLRDLMNKD
-140 AQVDADQINAVQH
+140 AQVDAEQINAVQSK
-153 RISEWKNDL
+153 ISTWKNDL
-162 VLPGQAMSHAA
+162 VLPSDALSFAA
-173 DEDELFAARVYE
+173 DDDEHFAARVYE
-185 AYNRHLKAYN
+185 AYVRHLKAYN

-207 VLLRDDPE
+207 VLLQRDPE
-215 ALARWRK
+215 ALARWRNK
-222 RIHYMLVDEYQD
+222 IHYMLVDEYQD
-234 TNVSQYQLVKLL
+234 TNVSQYLLVKLL
-246 MGERKTFTVV
+246 MAERATFTVV

-270 PENLVTLGEDFPRLD
+270 PENLVTLGEDFPRLN

-298 ILRAANTLISNN
+298 ILRAANTLIANN
-310 PHVYEKT
+310 PHVYDKT

-330 VVNRHEEAEADRVA
+330 IVNRHEEAESERVA
-344 SEILTRRIKERAEWR
+344 SEMLTRRIKEKAEWR

-395 RNEIKDAM
+395 RNEIKDTM

-426 REIGPSTLEKLANY
+426 REIGPGTLEKLANY
-440 ANDQATG
+440 ATE

-456 HELGLAEQLPVRAV
+456 HELGLEQTLPTRAV
-470 ERLGRFTHFIDGV
+470 ERLSRFTHFIDGV
-483 RRRMDGGDAI
+483 RKRMDQDDAI
-493 AAIRDMLREMDYE
+493 AAIRDMLRDMDYE

-514 APTIAE
+514 APTVAE

-526 WILIDQLEKSMQ
+526 WILIDQLEKSLNRD
-538 ASPEDEGPDES
+538 PEDADDS
-549 TASEE
+549 TA
-554 TETDSVE
+554 TETDGVE

-608 ELLPHRNAVEAGT
+608 DLLPHRNAIEMGT

-642 TLARQRKTYG
+642 TLARQRKAYG
-652 ELMDCAPSRFLD
+652 ELMDCLPSRFLD
-664 ELPEADLE
+664 ELPADDLE
-672 WEGRPDRE
+672 WEGRADKE

-689 QDAIAGL
+689 KDAIAGL

>member
-1 MTLPTPPPR
+1 MSDIR
-10 TIQQR
+10 QR
-15 LAGLNPRQQEAVRY
+15 LAKLNPRQQEAVRF

-49 TKIAYLVQVC
+49 TKIAYLVQEC
-59 GMSARRIAAVTFTN
+59 GMSARKIAAVTFTN
-73 KAAREMKERVGS
+73 KAAREMKERVGQ
-85 MLKGKEG
+85 MLKGREG
-92 HGLTV
+92 YGLTV
-97 STFHTL
+97 STFHNL

-111 LKALGYRPGFS
+111 LKALGFRPGFS

-128 AKALLRDLMHKD
+128 AKALLRDLMQKEADTD
-140 AQVDADQINAVQH
+140 AEQINGVQSQ
-153 RISEWKNDL
+153 ISQWKNDL
-162 VLPGQAMSHAA
+162 VLPGPAISHAE
-173 DEDELFAARVYE
+173 DEDQQYAARIYE

-195 AVDFDDLILLPV
+195 AVDFDDLIMLPV
-207 VLLRDDPE
+207 VLLKTDPD

-222 RIHYMLVDEYQD
+222 RIQYMLVDEYQD
-234 TNVSQYQLVKLL
+234 TNVSQYQLVKML
-246 MGERKTFTVV
+246 MDERATFTVV

-270 PENLVTLGEDFPRLD
+270 PENLVTLGEDFPRLN
-285 VIKLEQNYRSTGT
+285 VIKLEQNYRSTAT
-298 ILRAANTLISNN
+298 ILRAANTLIANN

-317 LWSDMGDGAPIRV
+317 LWSDMGPGDPIRV
-330 VVNRHEEAEADRVA
+330 VVNRHEEAEAERVA
-344 SEILTRRIKERAEWR
+344 GEILTRRIKESAEWR

-370 ARLLELKLQHY
+370 ARLLELKLQHH

-395 RNEIKDAM
+395 RNEIKDSM
-403 AYLRLLINPADDN
+403 AYLRLLINPDDDN

-426 REIGPSTLEKLANY
+426 REIGPGTLEKLANY
-440 ANDQATG
+440 ASE
-447 RSISLFAAC
+447 RSGSMFSAC
-456 HELGLAEQLPVRAV
+456 HEMGLEQVLPTRAV
-470 ERLGRFTHFIDGV
+470 ERLGRFAHFIDGV
-483 RRRMDGGDAI
+483 RKRMDQGDAI
-493 AAIRDMLREMDYE
+493 AAIREMIRDMDYE

-526 WILIDQLEKSMQ
+526 WTLIDQLEKSMHRDD
-538 ASPEDEGPDES
+538 EDGE
-549 TASEE
+549 ASEE
-554 TETDSVE
+554 TDDVQS
-561 AAISRL
+561 AISRL

-608 ELLPHRNAVEAGT
+608 ELLPHRNSIESGT

-642 TLARQRKTYG
+642 TLARQRKAYG
-652 ELMDCAPSRFLD
+652 ELLDCTPSRFLD
-664 ELPEADLE
+664 ELPADDLE
-672 WEGRPDRE
+672 WEGRADKE
-680 DPEKKQARG
+680 NPERKQERG
-689 QDAIAGL
+689 QSAIAGL

>member
-1 MTLPTPPPR
+1 
-10 TIQQR
+10 
-15 LAGLNPRQQEAVRY
+15 
-29 IDGPCLVLAGAG
+29 
-41 SGKTSVIT
+41 
-49 TKIAYLVQVC
+49 
-59 GMSARRIAAVTFTN
+59 
-73 KAAREMKERVGS
+73 
-85 MLKGKEG
+85 
-92 HGLTV
+92 
-97 STFHTL
+97 
-103 GLNIIRRE
+103 
-111 LKALGYRPGFS
+111 
-122 LFDPED
+122 
-128 AKALLRDLMHKD
+128 
-140 AQVDADQINAVQH
+140 
-153 RISEWKNDL
+153 
-162 VLPGQAMSHAA
+162 
-173 DEDELFAARVYE
+173 
-185 AYNRHLKAYN
+185 
-195 AVDFDDLILLPV
+195 
-207 VLLRDDPE
+207 
-215 ALARWRK
+215 
-222 RIHYMLVDEYQD
+222 
-234 TNVSQYQLVKLL
+234 
-246 MGERKTFTVV
+246 
-256 GDDDQSIYAWRGAR
+256 
-270 PENLVTLGEDFPRLD
+270 
-285 VIKLEQNYRSTGT
+285 
-298 ILRAANTLISNN
+298 
-310 PHVYEKT
+310 
-317 LWSDMGDGAPIRV
+317 RV
-330 VVNRHEEAEADRVA
+330 VVNRHEEAEAERVA

-426 REIGPSTLEKLANY
+426 REIGPGTLEKLANY
-440 ANDQATG
+440 ATERGA
-447 RSISLFAAC
+447 SLFAAC
-456 HELGLAEQLPVRAV
+456 HELGLAEQLPARAV

-493 AAIRDMLREMDYE
+493 AAIRGMLHEMDYE

-526 WILIDQLEKSMQ
+526 WTLVDQLEKSMR
-538 ASPEDEGPDES
+538 ADPDEESPS
-549 TASEE
+549 TD
-554 TETDSVE
+554 TETDDVE

-608 ELLPHRNAVEAGT
+608 ELLPHRNAIETGS

-642 TLARQRKTYG
+642 TLARQRKAYG
-652 ELMDCAPSRFLD
+652 EMMDCTPSRFLD
-664 ELPEADLE
+664 ELPEDALE
-672 WEGRPDRE
+672 WEGRADRE
-680 DPEKKQARG
+680 DPDKKQARG

>member
-1 MTLPTPPPR
+1 MSDIR
-10 TIQQR
+10 QR
-15 LAGLNPRQQEAVRY
+15 LAKLNPRQQEAVCF

-49 TKIAYLVQVC
+49 TKIAYLVQEC
-59 GMSARRIAAVTFTN
+59 GMSARKIAAVTFTN
-73 KAAREMKERVGS
+73 KAAREMKERVGQI
-85 MLKGKEG
+85 LKGREG

-97 STFHTL
+97 STFHNL

-111 LKALGYRPGFS
+111 LKALGFRPGFS

-128 AKALLRDLMHKD
+128 AKALLRDLMQKEADTD
-140 AQVDADQINAVQH
+140 AEQINAVQNQ
-153 RISEWKNDL
+153 ISQWKNDL
-162 VLPGQAMSHAA
+162 VLPGPAISHAE
-173 DEDELFAARVYE
+173 DEDQQYAARIYE

-195 AVDFDDLILLPV
+195 AVDFDDLIMLPV
-207 VLLRDDPE
+207 VLLKTDPE

-234 TNVSQYQLVKLL
+234 TNVSQYQLVKML
-246 MGERKTFTVV
+246 MDERATFTVV

-270 PENLVTLGEDFPRLD
+270 PENLVTLGEDFPRLN
-285 VIKLEQNYRSTGT
+285 VIKLEQNYRSTAT
-298 ILRAANTLISNN
+298 ILRAANTLIANN

-317 LWSDMGDGAPIRV
+317 LWSDMGQGDAIRV
-330 VVNRHEEAEADRVA
+330 IVNRHEEAEAERVA
-344 SEILTRRIKERAEWR
+344 GEILTRRIKERAEWR

-370 ARLLELKLQHY
+370 ARLLELKLQHH

-395 RNEIKDAM
+395 RNEIKDSM
-403 AYLRLLINPADDN
+403 AYLRLLINPDDDN

-426 REIGPSTLEKLANY
+426 REIGPGTLEKLANY
-440 ANDQATG
+440 ASERG
-447 RSISLFAAC
+447 GSMFSAC
-456 HELGLAEQLPVRAV
+456 HEMGLEQVLPTRAV
-470 ERLGRFTHFIDGV
+470 ERLGRFAHFIDGV
-483 RRRMDGGDAI
+483 RKRMDQGDAI
-493 AAIRDMLREMDYE
+493 AAIREMIRDMDYE

-526 WILIDQLEKSMQ
+526 WTLIDQLEKSMHRD
-538 ASPEDEGPDES
+538 DEEGE
-549 TASEE
+549 ASEE
-554 TETDSVE
+554 TDDVQS
-561 AAISRL
+561 AISRL

-608 ELLPHRNAVEAGT
+608 ELLPHRNSIESGT

-642 TLARQRKTYG
+642 TLARQRKAYG
-652 ELMDCAPSRFLD
+652 ELLDCTPSRFLD
-664 ELPEADLE
+664 ELPADDLE
-672 WEGRPDRE
+672 WEGRADKE
-680 DPEKKQARG
+680 NPEKKQERG
-689 QDAIAGL
+689 QSAIAGL